1 MHYSSI
7 NMYLYHLDPTRI
19 HVKRFKIDNIR
30 RGAFTMKI
38 YAYFYTIY
46 GFEAVKVTI
55 DTLWRIINGS

>member
-1 MHYSSI
+1 
-7 NMYLYHLDPTRI
+7 
-19 HVKRFKIDNIR
+19 
-30 RGAFTMKI
+30 MKI